1 MNLENLTTEE
11 LFVVTGGDNPILVTG
26 GDNPILVTGGNGD
39 YYDDGSG
46 QGCIPDLYIKFP
58 KY

>member
-11 LFVVTGGDNPILVTG
+11 LFVITGGEV
-26 GDNPILVTGGNGD
+26 PILVTGGNGD
-39 YYDDGSG
+39 YFDDGSG
-46 QGCIPDLYIKFP
+46 QGCIPEPYIKFP